1 MAASKQI
8 LDEIFPTAAQVP
20 ERERLAEPLRQ
31 KEFLLNGEL
40 HTWDGP
46 TQTVLSPV
54 WLEEKGG
61 AVQVEIGSYPRLGA
75 EQGEAALRA
84 AAVAYNKGL
93 GDWPTLPVEQ
103 RIKHVLNFTAD
114 FCDQREDVVR
124 LLMWEVGKS
133 RQDSEKEF
141 DRTAAYIRDTVEA
154 LKDLDRN
161 SSRFVIEEGI
171 AAQIRRAPLG
181 VVLCMGPYNYPLN
194 ETFATLIP
202 ALIMGNTVVVKPPK
216 FGVLL
221 YQPLLQA
228 FQKNFPPGVVN
239 FVYGSGQE
247 IVQPMMASGLVD
259 VLAFIG
265 SARVADLLKKKH
277 PEPHRLRCVLGMG
290 AKNAGIVLPDAPLD
304 LSVAECLSGSLS
316 FNGQRCTA
324 IKIIFVH
331 RKILDDFL
339 AKLTEALQKAR
350 FGMPWEPGAFITPL
364 PESGKVEY
372 LKGLLD
378 DARAHGAKVVNP
390 GGGDARCSFF
400 APALVCPVTPAMRLY
415 EEEQFGPVVPI
426 VPFDDLQ
433 DPIDYVVQSRFG
445 QQLSIFGSDPDAI
458 AELID
463 PLVNQ
468 VCRLNLNSQ
477 CQRGPDIFP
486 FTGRK
491 GSAEGTLSVS
501 DALRSFSIRTLVA
514 AKDNE
519 FNRGILRAITRQ
531 RKSKFLSTDFIF

>member
-1 MAASKQI
+1 MDKNTSI
-8 LDEIFPTAAQVP
+8 VDIFPSVEQIP
-20 ERERLAEPLRQ
+20 ERDRLLRPLRQ
-31 KEFLLNGEL
+31 KEYLLDGEL
-40 HTWDGP
+40 RTWDGP
-46 TQTVLSPV
+46 TQVILSPV
-54 WLEEKGG
+54 WLVEKDGLK
-61 AVQVEIGSYPRLGA
+61 QVEVGSCPRLGP
-75 EQGEAALRA
+75 EQGRAALQA
-84 AAVAYNKGL
+84 AAKAYDQGR
-93 GDWPTLPVEQ
+93 GHWPTLPVEQ
-103 RIKHVLNFTAD
+103 RIQHVLAFTAA
-114 FCDQREDVVR
+114 FCEQREEVVR

-133 RQDSEKEF
+133 RKDSEKEF

-154 LKDLDRN
+154 LKELDRN

-221 YQPLLQA
+221 YQPLLRA
-228 FQKNFPPGVVN
+228 FKESFPPGVVN

-265 SARVADLLKKKH
+265 SARVADLLKKGH
-277 PEPHRLRCVLGMG
+277 PEPHRMRAVLGMG
-290 AKNAGIVLPDAPLD
+290 AKNAAIVLPDAPLD
-304 LSVAECLSGSLS
+304 LAVAECLSGSLS

-331 RKILDDFL
+331 RSIQAEFISG
-339 AKLTEALQKAR
+339 LTAALQQAH
-350 FGMPWEPGAFITPL
+350 FGMPWEDGAFITPL

-372 LKGLLD
+372 LQGLLE
-378 DARAHGAKVVNP
+378 DAKKQGGEVVNL
-390 GGGDARCSFF
+390 GGGTACQSFF
-400 APALVCPVTPAMRLY
+400 VPALVCPVTPAMRLY
-415 EEEQFGPVVPI
+415 QEEQFGPVVPI

-433 DPIDYVVQSRFG
+433 VPIDYVVKSNFG

-477 CQRGPDIFP
+477 CQRGPDTFP

-519 FNRGILRAITRQ
+519 FNRRILRTITRQ